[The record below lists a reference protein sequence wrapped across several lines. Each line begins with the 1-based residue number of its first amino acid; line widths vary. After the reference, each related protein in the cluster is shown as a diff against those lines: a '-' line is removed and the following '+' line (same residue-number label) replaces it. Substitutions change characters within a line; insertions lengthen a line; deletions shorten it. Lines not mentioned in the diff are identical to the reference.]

1 VAEAEESQGI
11 VDQQAPAV
19 AAAEEAEEAM
29 AEEQGPGEAAEEAG
43 IVDQQ
48 AAAVDAMEDEDAA
61 DGGDDTVA
69 GVTEA
74 GAGGTVESELAA
86 DDGDDE
92 ERS

>member
-1 VAEAEESQGI
+1 VAEAEEREGI

-19 AAAEEAEEAM
+19 AAAEEAEEQAL
-29 AEEQGPGEAAEEAG
+29 AADEQGPGEIAEQEG

-48 AAAVDAMEDEDAA
+48 AAAVEAMEDEDERE
-61 DGGDDTVA
+61 GDSVP

-86 DDGDDE
+86 DDDNEGGA
-92 ERS
+92 